1 MELTITPTKTHNL
14 KDVTYDTAPPTY
26 DTISEELVISVII
39 HIIPEK
45 GIH

>member
-14 KDVTYDTAPPTY
+14 KDVTYDT
-26 DTISEELVISVII
+26 ISEELVICVII

-45 GIH
+45 GMH